1 MLSDAYLLHWSN
13 IVGSTHSNDFRL
25 WQYDHYA
32 SRAVKEV
39 CEFGSSRSLE
49 NVMKENVSTQVY
61 TDVRSFI
68 CSFRRSWDLCHDA
81 FSPKRGTCEEFNPSG
96 RVWEKNVPRL

>member
-13 IVGSTHSNDFRL
+13 VVGSTHSNDFRL

-49 NVMKENVSTQVY
+49 NEMKDNVSNAGVCCTCSSLP
-61 TDVRSFI
+61 SFLPL
-68 CSFRRSWDLCHDA
+68 FL
-81 FSPKRGTCEEFNPSG
+81 
-96 RVWEKNVPRL
+96 RLV